1 MDRRVF
7 LKLTGFV
14 AAASAFDALPAAA
27 AELPVS
33 TSSAPV
39 RDLGAASR
47 PSVARLRVREAGTY
61 MISGTVRLDAPV
73 VEISGITN
81 SQQITWSGSGESPL
95 ASFTSFERYA
105 SPGLTPAIEVRGG
118 RLESVS
124 ITPVEYQ

>member
-7 LKLTGFV
+7 LKVTGLV
-14 AAASAFDALPAAA
+14 AAASAFEALPAAA
-27 AELPVS
+27 AELPAS
-33 TSSAPV
+33 TAGAAV

-61 MISGTVRLDAPV
+61 MISGTVRLDGPM

-81 SQQITWSGSGESPL
+81 SQQITWSGSGVSPL

-105 SPGLTPAIEVRGG
+105 TAGLTPEIQVRGG

-124 ITPVEYQ
+124 ITPMEYQ